1 MFFGADYC
9 IIKSMNNT
17 LEKLFDP
24 QSIAIIGATDK
35 EGKVGAVITKNISKL
50 GYTGEIFL
58 VNPSRKS
65 GFFQKYYPDVQSI
78 GKEIDLAIVVIPSKL
93 VVEEIKKS
101 SELVKNFV
109 VISAGFSEMGEEGK
123 KREEELE
130 KIAKEKNLNILGP
143 NCLGFIIPKIKL
155 NASFAGGMPEAGN
168 IAFISQSGAL
178 AVALLD
184 IVQRE
189 KIAFSGVVS
198 IGNKMQL
205 DESGALEYFAA
216 DEETK
221 VIGLYLEGIKDGK
234 KFMETAAKISRKKP
248 IVILKAGKTEK
259 SQKAISSH
267 TGALAG
273 SDEIMDAVFEK
284 LGILRAKNLENFID
298 LLELISKNKIPENN
312 EVIVVTNAGGPGV
325 LTTDAFKGKKIMMA
339 NFSVQT
345 KEKFRSFLPEESS
358 VENPVDL
365 LGDAKEDRY
374 AQALEIAAS
383 ENADSVLC
391 LLTPQD
397 QTPVEK
403 VAEKIVDF
411 KKKTNKIVVAV
422 FIGGER
428 VEKAVAFLQTNG
440 VPNFFFP
447 DQAVEALDKYFE
459 WSQMMEKKI
468 NLEAKEINQERKKQV
483 EEIIQKAKAENRSAL
498 LFEESKRIMDLYG
511 INMSDFQKI
520 GADGNFSSDIN
531 FPVVLKV
538 DSDKVLHKTDQQGV
552 VVGIKDAQ
560 ELKIQIEK
568 MRNNF
573 SKANLIIQPML
584 DKGTEL
590 ILGIKRDDIFGTVAV
605 FGLGGIYT
613 EIFKMVNFIIPPADQ
628 QEIGDILRKS
638 KISFLFSETRGQK
651 ACEIEELTV
660 LLSNLAVLGA
670 ENKEIKELD
679 INPLFVYNKE
689 RKSIA
694 VDVKII
700 F

>member
-1 MFFGADYC
+1 
-9 IIKSMNNT
+9 MNNN
-17 LEKLFDP
+17 LKKLFNP
-24 QSIAIIGATDK
+24 ESIAIIGATDK

-50 GYTGEIFL
+50 GYSGEIFL

-78 GKEIDLAIVVIPSKL
+78 GKEIDLAIVAIPSKL
-93 VVEEIKKS
+93 VVDEIKKS
-101 SELVKNFV
+101 SDAVKNFV
-109 VISAGFSEMGEEGK
+109 VISAGFSEIGSDGK
-123 KREEELE
+123 KREEELA
-130 KIAKEKNLNILGP
+130 KIAEEKNLNILGP

-155 NASFAGGMPEAGN
+155 NASFAGGMPKAGN

-198 IGNKMQL
+198 IGNKMQM
-205 DESGALEYFAA
+205 DESDVLEYFAE

-221 VIGLYLEGIKDGK
+221 VVGLYLEGIKDGK
-234 KFMETAAKISRKKP
+234 KFMETAGKISRKKP

-259 SQKAISSH
+259 SQRAISSH

-284 LGILRAKNLENFID
+284 LGIIRAKNLENFID

-312 EVIVVTNAGGPGV
+312 EVIVITNAGGPGV
-325 LTTDAFKGKKIMMA
+325 LMTDAFKGKKIIMA
-339 NFSVQT
+339 NFSTQT
-345 KEKFRSFLPEESS
+345 KEKFRGFLPEESS

-374 AQALEIAAS
+374 EKALEIVA
-383 ENADSVLC
+383 EEKADSVLC

-403 VAEKIVDF
+403 VAEKIVEF
-411 KKKTNKIVVAV
+411 RKKTNKIVVAV

-428 VEKAVAFLQTNG
+428 IEKAVETLQDNG

-459 WSQMMEKKI
+459 WSQMMKKKI
-468 NLEAKEINQERKKQV
+468 NLKANEINQERKKQAG
-483 EEIIQKAKAENRSAL
+483 EIIQKAKSEKRSAL
-498 LFEESKRIMDLYG
+498 LFAESKKIMDLYG
-511 INMSDFQKI
+511 INASDFQKVET
-520 GADGNFSSDIN
+520 DGTFGSDIN
-531 FPVVLKV
+531 FPAVLKV
-538 DSDKVLHKTDQQGV
+538 NSDKVLHKTDQQGV
-552 VVGIKDAQ
+552 IVGIKDAQ
-560 ELKIQIEK
+560 ELKSQIEK
-568 MRNNF
+568 MRSNF
-573 SKANLIIQPML
+573 PQADLIIQPMA

-590 ILGIKRDDIFGTVAV
+590 ILGIKKDDIFGTAVV

-613 EIFKMVNFIIPPADQ
+613 EIFKMVDFIISPASEP
-628 QEIGDILRKS
+628 EIKEILLKS
-638 KISFLFSETRGQK
+638 KIGFLFVESRGQK
-651 ACEIEELTV
+651 IYEIEDLAP
-660 LLSNLAVLGA
+660 LLYNLECLGR
-670 ENKEIKELD
+670 ENEQIKELD
-679 INPLFVYNKE
+679 INPLFVYNKG
-689 RKSIA
+689 RKAIA

>member
-1 MFFGADYC
+1 
-9 IIKSMNNT
+9 MNTN
-17 LEKLFDP
+17 LEKLFNP
-24 QSIAIIGATDK
+24 KSIAIIGATDK

-50 GYTGEIFL
+50 GYGGEIFL

-65 GFFQKYYPDVQSI
+65 GFFQKYYPDIQSI
-78 GKEIDLAIVVIPSKL
+78 GKEIDLAIVAIPSKL
-93 VVEEIKKS
+93 VVEEIRKS
-101 SELVKNFV
+101 SDAVKNFV
-109 VISAGFSEMGEEGK
+109 VISAGFSEIGSDGK
-123 KREEELE
+123 KREEELA

-155 NASFAGGMPEAGN
+155 NASFAGGMPAKGN

-205 DESGALEYFAA
+205 DESDVLEYFAQ

-234 KFMETAAKISRKKP
+234 KFMETAAKISQKKP

-298 LLELISKNKIPENN
+298 LLELISKNKIPENP
-312 EVIVVTNAGGPGV
+312 EVIVITNAGGPGV
-325 LTTDAFKGKKIMMA
+325 LTTDSFKGKKIMMA
-339 NFSVQT
+339 NFSDGT
-345 KEKFRSFLPEESS
+345 KEKFRTFLPEESS

-374 AQALEIAAS
+374 KKALEIAAS
-383 ENADSVLC
+383 ENADCVLC

-403 VAEKIVDF
+403 VAEKIVEF
-411 KKKTNKIVVAV
+411 KEKTNKIVVAV

-428 VEKAVAFLQTNG
+428 VEKAVEILQTNG

-447 DQAVEALDKYFE
+447 DQAVEALDKYYE
-459 WSQMMEKKI
+459 WSQMMKKKI
-468 NLEAKEINQERKKQV
+468 NLEKIEINEERKKQV
-483 EEIIQKAKAENRSAL
+483 GEIIQKAKSENRSAL
-498 LFEESKRIMDLYG
+498 LFGESKKIMDLYE
-511 INMSDFQKI
+511 INTSDFYKVETH
-520 GADGNFSSDIN
+520 GTFSPDIN

-552 VVGIKDAQ
+552 VAGIKNEQ
-560 ELKIQIEK
+560 ELKTNIEK
-568 MRNNF
+568 MKNNF
-573 SKANLIIQPML
+573 PQSELIIQPMAE
-584 DKGTEL
+584 KGTEL
-590 ILGIKRDDIFGTVAV
+590 ILGIKRDDIFGTVVV

-613 EIFKMVNFIIPPADQ
+613 EIFKMVDFIISPADHG
-628 QEIGDILRKS
+628 EIEEILLKS
-638 KISFLFSETRGQK
+638 QIGFLFKESRGQK
-651 ACEIEELTV
+651 ACEIKDLAPFLANLMSLAEE
-660 LLSNLAVLGA
+660 NA
-670 ENKEIKELD
+670 EIKELD
-679 INPLFVYNKE
+679 INPLFVYSKN